1 MEKTEKFTNYQIIA
15 VVLLALLQFTVVLD
29 FMVISPIGDLL
40 IKSLVITTEQFG
52 LVVSVYAFSAATSG
66 IISAGFVDKFD
77 RKKVLMFFFS
87 GFIVG
92 TFLCAVSNT
101 YITLLI
107 ARIITGVF
115 GGVISSVIM
124 TIVSDLFAPNQR
136 GRAISGVQMANA
148 ASLILGVPL
157 GLFISYKFD
166 WHSSFFLL
174 VILSTII
181 LFVIYFKLK
190 PIDKHLVSK
199 SDKHPLLHLWLTL
212 INKNYQVGFVAIT
225 LLSIGGFMLMPFTS
239 IFLINNIRLS
249 HAQLPL
255 IFMITGLSAL
265 IIMPIVGKLSDKFD
279 KFKIFVS
286 GSVIAIITIFIYTH
300 LSGVPF
306 WVVLS
311 MNIIMFAALVSRTVP
326 FQSINLMV
334 PNKNDTGAY
343 MSISDSLQQLA
354 GGLGAI
360 IASQIAFQAT
370 PTSPLENYG
379 VLGDVVIVISIL
391 VCVLGYYVNSIARA
405 NHQNSKNI
413 ENN

>member
-1 MEKTEKFTNYQIIA
+1 MNNTEKFTSYQIIA

-40 IKSLVITTEQFG
+40 IKSLAITTEQFG

-87 GFIVG
+87 GFIIG

-101 YITLLI
+101 YTTLLI
-107 ARIITGVF
+107 ARIITGIF
-115 GGVISSVIM
+115 GGVISSVTM

-136 GRAISGVQMANA
+136 GRAISTMQMANA
-148 ASLILGVPL
+148 VSLILGIPL
-157 GLFISYKFD
+157 GLFVSYKFD
-166 WHSSFFLL
+166 WHASFYLL
-174 VILSTII
+174 LILSTVI

-199 SDKHPLLHLWLTL
+199 SNKHPFLHSWHTL

-239 IFLINNIRLS
+239 IFLVNNIKLN

-255 IFMITGLSAL
+255 IFMVTGLSAL
-265 IIMPIVGKLSDKFD
+265 VIMPVIGKLSDKFD
-279 KFKIFVS
+279 KFKIFLN
-286 GSVIAIITIFIYTH
+286 GSIITIITIFIYTH
-300 LSGVPF
+300 YLSGFPF
-306 WVVLS
+306 WTVLS
-311 MNIIMFAALVSRTVP
+311 MNVIMFAAMVSRTVP

-334 PNKNDTGAY
+334 PSKADTGAY
-343 MSISDSLQQLA
+343 MSISDSLQQMA
-354 GGLGAI
+354 GGLGAVL
-360 IASQIAFQAT
+360 ASHIAFQPT
-370 PTSPLENYG
+370 PNSPLENYG
-379 VLGDVVIVISIL
+379 ILGDVVVGISVL
-391 VCVLGYYVNSIARA
+391 VCILGYYVNIIAKA
-405 NHQNSKNI
+405 NQSKYKV
-413 ENN
+413 